1 MRDLAQLSIKDLSL
15 VLSLLSASHHTTPV
29 TSLSARCAI
38 IRLLHTMEIII
49 YRSMLSS
56 ARRVH
61 ITTQNQ
67 PGQTPTSRPNSR
79 SVKLARLSIESAP
92 SP

>member
-1 MRDLAQLSIKDLSL
+1 MRDLAQLSNKELSL
-15 VLSLLSASHHTTPV
+15 VLLSASHHTTPV

-61 ITTQNQ
+61 ITTQN
-67 PGQTPTSRPNSR
+67 
-79 SVKLARLSIESAP
+79 
-92 SP
+92 